1 MSVRKKYDNMSKT
14 KEQQE
19 QTIHAMQTERDKFQA
34 LRDKFASE
42 KNEGA
47 KKVHGKEDELQGV
60 KALLEETDMEK
71 KVMLNMVARLK
82 SDKIVY
88 DLRKFKLEKELL
100 YIQKQKQIIL
110 KENAGKQ
117 EEEDK
122 TRKVYTKLHEHL
134 LAEQKERE
142 THIAS
147 MMGMINEKQT
157 VVENGEIRQ
166 SEMKE
171 IAESTLQDKD
181 AKEKN
186 WYKVYL
192 CHRFVERLLRDK
204 MTREMMKFNTVE
216 VAFKNIKTATGVTH
230 AEELVKKFLNKETAY
245 G

>member
-19 QTIHAMQTERDKFQA
+19 QTIHAMQTERDKFQT
-34 LRDKFASE
+34 LRDKFANE
-42 KNEGA
+42 KNEGT
-47 KKVHGKEDELQGV
+47 KKVHNKEDELQGM
-60 KALLEETDMEK
+60 KGLLEETEMEK

-88 DLRKFKLEKELL
+88 DLRKFKLEKELV

-122 TRKVYTKLHEHL
+122 TRKVYTKLNEHL
-134 LAEQKERE
+134 QAEQRERE

-204 MTREMMKFNTVE
+204 MTREMLKFNTVE
-216 VAFKNIKTATGVTH
+216 VAFKNIKTATGVTN